1 MPESPNKLSQFW
13 QELKRRKVVR
23 VITVYAAA
31 AFVILELVSIIAEPL
46 KLPDWFLPMVIVLLC
61 IGFIIAVIFSWI
73 YDVHPE
79 GGIVKTESVEKVE
92 VKDIPKS
99 SNSWKI
105 ASYIS
110 FVMIV
115 GLTVLN
121 IFPRAGNKEILDKSI
136 AILPFEN
143 LSEETG
149 NEFFVDGLVED
160 LLNRISVIEDLKVI
174 SRTSSEMYRERGLK
188 TVPQIAEELNVS
200 YILEGSVQRYGDKA
214 RITVQLIDARKDD
227 HIWADNYDRDIRDVF
242 QTQSEI
248 AFRIAS
254 ELDAILTSVQKEIML
269 EEKTSN
275 IKAFELYQMGLFFLH
290 KRTED
295 GCNKSI
301 EYFEQAIEKDPG
313 YGLAYAGLADSYHI
327 LASYDWIER
336 QEGMDKAVELA
347 LKALDLDG
355 NLAEA
360 YSVLATINDYVDWEW
375 EKAENAFQRALELN
389 PNYST
394 THHYYAAHLS
404 IIGRHQEARV
414 HMNKAVA
421 IDPLSFIIRNANA
434 KFYYH
439 QGDFVEALEELE
451 ICDEIQ
457 KGHFRT
463 LRYRF
468 YTCWQLGQW
477 EKAFAT
483 LREILKAKP
492 RYDLETAD
500 RIFIQ
505 SGVQAVLEWK
515 TESDLSVVEEEHLQY
530 NVSEQFA
537 LLGKYDDALYWL
549 EKAYLLHQTTEIG
562 FYYQFQALHNHPGY
576 RAILEGMGLDSY
588 FPDIM
593 AGRE

>member
-1 MPESPNKLSQFW
+1 LNKLSLFW

-31 AFVILELVSIIAEPL
+31 AFVILELLSIIIDPL
-46 KLPDWFLPMVIVLLC
+46 RLPDWTLQFAIVFLC
-61 IGFIIAVIFSWI
+61 IGFIIAVILSWI

-79 GGIVKTESVEKVE
+79 GGVVKTEPTDKVKAE
-92 VKDIPKS
+92 ESPKS
-99 SNSWKI
+99 LNSWKI

-110 FVMIV
+110 FIV
-115 GLTVLN
+115 IVALIILN
-121 IFPRAGNKEILDKSI
+121 IIPRSNNTKILEKSI

-143 LSEETG
+143 LSAESG

-214 RITVQLIDARKDD
+214 RITVQLIDARNDD
-227 HIWADNYDRDIRDVF
+227 NIWADNYDQDIRDVF

-254 ELDAILTSVQKEIML
+254 ELDAILTSVQKEIMQGD
-269 EEKTSN
+269 KTSN
-275 IKAFELYQMGLFFLH
+275 IEAFELYQMGLFFLH

-295 GCNKSI
+295 GCKKSI

-327 LASYDWIER
+327 LASYGWIEL

-347 LKALDLDG
+347 LKALDLDA

-360 YSVLATINDYVDWEW
+360 YTVLATINDYVDWEW

-389 PNYST
+389 PNFST

-404 IIGRHQEARV
+404 IIGRHQEARI
-414 HMNKAVA
+414 HMNKAVELN
-421 IDPLSFIIRNANA
+421 PLSFIIRNANA

-439 QGDFVEALEELE
+439 QGYFEEALKELD
-451 ICDEIQ
+451 ISDDIQ

-463 LRYRF
+463 IRYRF
-468 YTCWQLGQW
+468 YTCWQLGLE
-477 EKAFAT
+477 EKAFAA
-483 LREILKAKP
+483 LRTQLTQNP
-492 RYDLETAD
+492 RYDLEIAD
-500 RIFIQ
+500 SIFIE
-505 SGVQAVLEWK
+505 SGIKAVLEWK
-515 TESDLSVVEEEHLQY
+515 TESDLTVVEEEHLQAQL
-530 NVSEQFA
+530 SDQFA
-537 LLGKYDDALYWL
+537 LLGKYEDALYWL
-549 EKAYLLHQTTEIG
+549 EKSYQLHQTPEMSLQ
-562 FYYQFQALHNHPGY
+562 YQFQALHNHPGY
-576 RAILEGMGLDSY
+576 RAILEGMGLDGY
-588 FPDIM
+588 FTDIM
-593 AGRE
+593 AGGE